1 MKREDKVNVFETD
14 NPKEVEE
21 ILQLLEKQNIATEV
35 EKKVDEDDDFEYYQ
49 IKVALLDEQ
58 KAFTFI
64 DDYLEQP

>member
-21 ILQLLEKQNIATEV
+21 ILQLLEKQNISTEV

>member
-21 ILQLLEKQNIATEV
+21 ILQLLAKQNIATEV